1 MARTK
6 AFDEAAALESAM
18 NIFWT
23 KGYCSTS
30 LEDLVTGLGIS
41 RSSMYDTFS
50 DKRTLFLAA
59 LKLYH
64 SRHARAMVEM
74 LSRATTILHVF
85 KQILYSIV
93 EESLVSPMPKGCF
106 MVNSA
111 IEIAQTDEEITSFIA
126 HNNAVVEEAFKK
138 AIKRGQKNGELS
150 QKLSAEALA
159 QFVFNTIT
167 GMRVLAKSRPKREQ
181 LENICTVVLSCLEKT
196 VE

>member
-6 AFDEAAALESAM
+6 AFDEATVLESAM

-41 RSSMYDTFS
+41 RSSMYDTFV
-50 DKRTLFLAA
+50 DKRTLFFTA

-64 SRHARAMVEM
+64 SQYAQAMIEM
-74 LSRATTILHVF
+74 LSRATTVLPVF
-85 KQILYSIV
+85 KQILQTTV
-93 EESLVSPMPKGCF
+93 EESLAVPIAKGCF

-111 IEIAQTDEEITSFIA
+111 IEIAQTDEEITAFIA
-126 HNNAVVEEAFKK
+126 HNNALVEDAFMK
-138 AIKRGQKNGELS
+138 AIERGQKNDELS
-150 QKLSAEALA
+150 QKQSAEALA

-167 GMRVLAKSRPKREQ
+167 GMRVLAKSRPKRQQ

-196 VE
+196 AG